1 MECFESKKPYILNLV
16 AVWHYWKLLECVLG
30 SAEAKWHMHVQR
42 QKPERLGGVY
52 RDSSQ
57 TRKQVPYIKSPING
71 ENVLKAS
78 LGLTDN

>member
-1 MECFESKKPYILNLV
+1 MEGFESKKPYIPNLV

-30 SAEAKWHMHVQR
+30 SDEVKWHMHVDRQR
-42 QKPERLGGVY
+42 PERLGGVH

-57 TRKQVPYIKSPING
+57 TRKQVPYIKSPLNV

-78 LGLTDN
+78 IWLTGN